1 MIRSDAG
8 DLGVLAS
15 ANTDI
20 EVRHMNKRRPSN
32 KPRTLE
38 LNKQTIVHLTDELLR
53 NVVGGNNST
62 RPSQCVTLC
71 F

>member
-1 MIRSDAG
+1 MLPSDPTNRG
-8 DLGVLAS
+8 PHV
-15 ANTDI
+15 
-20 EVRHMNKRRPSN
+20 NKHKKHN

-38 LNKQTIVHLTDELLR
+38 LKKETVLQLTDELLKH
-53 NVVGGNNST
+53 VVGGDNST

>member
-1 MIRSDAG
+1 MKKLTKPI
-8 DLGVLAS
+8 
-15 ANTDI
+15 
-20 EVRHMNKRRPSN
+20 

-38 LNKQTIVHLTDELLR
+38 LKKETLLRLTDDQLK
-53 NVVGGNNST
+53 NVVGGDKST

>member
-1 MIRSDAG
+1 M
-8 DLGVLAS
+8 LAS
-15 ANTDI
+15 AHTHI
-20 EVRHMNKRRPSN
+20 EVRHMNKRKPSN

-38 LNKQTIVHLTDELLR
+38 LNKETITHLTDDLLK

>member
-1 MIRSDAG
+1 
-8 DLGVLAS
+8 
-15 ANTDI
+15 
-20 EVRHMNKRRPSN
+20 MNKRKPSN

-38 LNKQTIVHLTDELLR
+38 LKKETVTHLTDELLKH
-53 NVVGGNNST
+53 VAGGNNST

>member
-1 MIRSDAG
+1 MKKSTT
-8 DLGVLAS
+8 S
-15 ANTDI
+15 
-20 EVRHMNKRRPSN
+20 

-38 LNKQTIVHLTDELLR
+38 LKKQTIVYLSQYLLKD
-53 NVVGGNNST
+53 VVGGNNST

>member
-1 MIRSDAG
+1 
-8 DLGVLAS
+8 
-15 ANTDI
+15 
-20 EVRHMNKRRPSN
+20 MNKHKKHN

-38 LNKQTIVHLTDELLR
+38 LKKETVLQLTDELLKH
-53 NVVGGNNST
+53 VVGGDNST

>member
-1 MIRSDAG
+1 MTKHKS
-8 DLGVLAS
+8 
-15 ANTDI
+15 
-20 EVRHMNKRRPSN
+20 SN
-32 KPRTLE
+32 KPRMLE
-38 LNKQTIVHLTDELLR
+38 LNKETVLHLSDDLLK